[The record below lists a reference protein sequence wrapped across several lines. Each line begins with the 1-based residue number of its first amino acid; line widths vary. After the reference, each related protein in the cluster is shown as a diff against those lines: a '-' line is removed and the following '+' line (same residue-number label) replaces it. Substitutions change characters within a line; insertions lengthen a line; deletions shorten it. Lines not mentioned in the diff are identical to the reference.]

1 MPRKFPSDLLD
12 HAAKMV
18 REGAT
23 YAEAA
28 RRIGMHRDNLSKHL
42 RARGI
47 PPPPHRGG
55 GYQAHKLPDQKIIA
69 RYERGESELS
79 IALSFDVSRQVIRR
93 RLLLAGIEPRGQS
106 AANIA
111 SMRRMTAKQRKAR
124 AKAANDALRGSKQP
138 VEGRRLRAI
147 HAETSFNDCHVGFGE
162 EALANR
168 LRQLGAEVIRQKACD
183 VYSLDLFVNNVA
195 VELKSGKLGGVT
207 ADIKRGKVENVRN
220 AGIPVIYVV
229 FESERDLIANA
240 EYILAKINEVN
251 RNPPSP
257 REYWVIRSRFEN
269 FTRFRNKA
277 GQWACIP
284 SAPQLFASC
293 RKFNF

>member
-1 MPRKFPSDLLD
+1 MAGKTPDALLD
-12 HAAKMV
+12 DAARMV
-18 REGAT
+18 RNGAS

-28 RRIGMHRDNLSKHL
+28 RHIGLHPDNLSKHL

-55 GYQAHKLPDQKIIA
+55 GYQAHKLPDQQIVS
-69 RYERGESELS
+69 RYKRGESELS
-79 IALSFDVSRQVIRR
+79 LAADFGVSRNVIRR
-93 RLLLAGIEPRGQS
+93 RLELAGVEIRGQS
-106 AANIA
+106 AANIV

-124 AKAANDALRGSKQP
+124 AQAANNALRGAKQP
-138 VEGRRLRAI
+138 VEGRRLRAT
-147 HAETSFNDCHVGFGE
+147 HAETSFNDRHVGFGE

-168 LRQLGAEVIRQKACD
+168 LRSLGAEVIRQKACD

-195 VELKSGKLGGVT
+195 VELKSGKAGGIT

-220 AGIPVIYVV
+220 AGIQVIYVI
-229 FESERDLIANA
+229 FDSERDLLANA

-251 RNPPSP
+251 RNPPAP

-269 FTRFRNKA
+269 FTRFRNEY
-277 GQWACIP
+277 GQWACVP

-293 RKFNF
+293 RKFDL